1 VLGPYKKETE
11 NRGFLWKHRSRS
23 Y

>member
-11 NRGFLWKHRSRS
+11 NRGFLWKLWSRN